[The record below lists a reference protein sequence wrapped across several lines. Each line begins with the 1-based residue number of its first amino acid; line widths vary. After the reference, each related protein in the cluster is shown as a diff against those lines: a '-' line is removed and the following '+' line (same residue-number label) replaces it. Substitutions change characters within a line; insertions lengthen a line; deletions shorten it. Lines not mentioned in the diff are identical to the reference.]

1 MKMTYVIGHKK
12 PDTDSVCA
20 SISYSYLKN
29 KLGWT
34 TEPRVLG
41 NINKETKFALDY
53 FKVEEPK
60 YLNDVKVQIKN
71 MSYLKDA
78 YINEH
83 TSIAKTFEELQRL
96 GVTGL
101 PLVDEN
107 NKLKGYINVKEMA
120 KNIIQGDI
128 YELNTSYQNILEV
141 LNGKEVL
148 KFDDEIKGEII
159 AAAYKSKTFTEGIE
173 LNNNNIL
180 IVADRQYIIDYAID
194 CGVKLI
200 IIVGDR
206 TFPEELIEKA
216 KEKQVNVISTPDST
230 YVTANRMKLCNYI
243 ETINI
248 NPNPVKFTDSDY
260 RDDFITISNKLG
272 HTNYPIVNQD
282 NTCVGM
288 LRLIDQNNYEK
299 YNVILVDHNQPA
311 QSVDG
316 LEEADIMEII
326 DHHNLG
332 NLGTQIPIQFLSMPV
347 GCTCTLI
354 YQIYKENNIEIPENI
369 AGLMLSAILSDTLL
383 LKSPTTTDM
392 DVEVARKLAAIAN
405 LDIQEYG
412 MAMLKAGSS
421 IAGMSISEI
430 VEQDFKTFKLGETSI
445 GIGQVMTLDFEEI
458 AKDMPKYIAHLD
470 EMCVKS
476 NYKLAVLFVTDAV
489 KNGSY
494 LLYSTGSEA
503 IVAEAYKIKE
513 IAEGTYLP
521 DMVSRKK
528 QMYPALAAAIS
539 AN

>member
-200 IIVGDR
+200 IIVGNR

-216 KEKQVNVISTPDST
+216 KEKLVNVISTPDST

-332 NLGTQIPIQFLSMPV
+332 NLGTQIPIQFRSMPV

-421 IAGMSISEI
+421 IVGMTISEI

-445 GIGQVMTLDFEEI
+445 GIGQVMTLDFDEI

-470 EMCVKS
+470 EMCVKN

-503 IVAEAYKIKE
+503 VVAEAYKIKE
-513 IAEGTYLP
+513 AAEGTYLP

-528 QMYPALAAAIS
+528 QMYPALAAVIS

>member
-173 LNNNNIL
+173 LNHNNIL

-206 TFPEELIEKA
+206 TFPKELIEKA
-216 KEKQVNVISTPDST
+216 REKQVNVISTPDST

-332 NLGTQIPIQFLSMPV
+332 NLGTQIPIQFRSMPV

-430 VEQDFKTFKLGETSI
+430 VEEDFKTFKIGETSI

-470 EMCVKS
+470 EMCVKN

-503 IVAEAYKIKE
+503 VVAEAYKIKE
-513 IAEGTYLP
+513 AAEGTYLP

-528 QMYPALAAAIS
+528 QMYPALAAVIS

>member
-332 NLGTQIPIQFLSMPV
+332 NLGTQIPIQFRSMPV

-445 GIGQVMTLDFEEI
+445 GIGQVMTLDFDEI

-470 EMCVKS
+470 EMCVKN

-503 IVAEAYKIKE
+503 VVAEAYKIKE
-513 IAEGTYLP
+513 AAEGTYLP

-528 QMYPALAAAIS
+528 QMYPALAAVIS

>member
-173 LNNNNIL
+173 LNHNNIL

-216 KEKQVNVISTPDST
+216 REKQVNVISTPDST

-332 NLGTQIPIQFLSMPV
+332 NLGTQIPIQFRSMPV

-430 VEQDFKTFKLGETSI
+430 VEEDFKTFKLGETSI

-470 EMCVKS
+470 EMCVKN

-503 IVAEAYKIKE
+503 VVAEAYKIKE
-513 IAEGTYLP
+513 AAEGTYLP

-528 QMYPALAAAIS
+528 QMYPALAAVIS

>member
-1 MKMTYVIGHKK
+1 MH
-12 PDTDSVCA
+12 
-20 SISYSYLKN
+20 
-29 KLGWT
+29 
-34 TEPRVLG
+34 
-41 NINKETKFALDY
+41 INKETKFALDY

-173 LNNNNIL
+173 LNHNNIL

-332 NLGTQIPIQFLSMPV
+332 NLGTQIPIQFRSMPV

-430 VEQDFKTFKLGETSI
+430 VEEDFKTFKIGETSI

-470 EMCVKS
+470 EMCVKN

-503 IVAEAYKIKE
+503 VVAEAYKIKE
-513 IAEGTYLP
+513 AVEGTYLP

-528 QMYPALAAAIS
+528 QMYPALAAVIS

>member
-20 SISYSYLKN
+20 SIGYSYLKN

-173 LNNNNIL
+173 LNHNNIL

-216 KEKQVNVISTPDST
+216 REKQVNVISTPDST

-332 NLGTQIPIQFLSMPV
+332 NLGTQIPIQFRSMPV

-430 VEQDFKTFKLGETSI
+430 VEEDFKTFKLGETSI

-470 EMCVKS
+470 EMCVKN

-503 IVAEAYKIKE
+503 VVAEAYKIKE
-513 IAEGTYLP
+513 AAEGTYLP

-528 QMYPALAAAIS
+528 QMYPALAAVIS

>member
-173 LNNNNIL
+173 LNHNNIL

-332 NLGTQIPIQFLSMPV
+332 NLGTQIPIQFRSMPV

-430 VEQDFKTFKLGETSI
+430 VEEDFKTFKIGETSI

-470 EMCVKS
+470 EMCVKN

-503 IVAEAYKIKE
+503 VVAEAYKIKE
-513 IAEGTYLP
+513 AAEGTYLP

-528 QMYPALAAAIS
+528 QMYPALAAVIS

>member
-12 PDTDSVCA
+12 PETDSVCA

-173 LNNNNIL
+173 LNHNNIL

-206 TFPEELIEKA
+206 TFPKELIEKA
-216 KEKQVNVISTPDST
+216 REKQVNVISTPDST

-332 NLGTQIPIQFLSMPV
+332 NLGTQIPIQFRSMPV

-430 VEQDFKTFKLGETSI
+430 VEEDFKTFKIGETSI

-458 AKDMPKYIAHLD
+458 AKEMPKYIAHLD
-470 EMCVKS
+470 EMCVKN

-503 IVAEAYKIKE
+503 VVAEAYKIKE
-513 IAEGTYLP
+513 AAEGTYLP

-528 QMYPALAAAIS
+528 QMYPALAAVIS

>member
-148 KFDDEIKGEII
+148 KFDDDIKGEII

-173 LNNNNIL
+173 LNHNNIL

-216 KEKQVNVISTPDST
+216 REKQVNVISTPDST

-316 LEEADIMEII
+316 LEEADIMDII

-332 NLGTQIPIQFLSMPV
+332 NLGTQIPIQFRSMPV

-430 VEQDFKTFKLGETSI
+430 VEEDFKTFKLGETSI

-458 AKDMPKYIAHLD
+458 AKEMPKYIAHLD
-470 EMCVKS
+470 EMCVKN

-503 IVAEAYKIKE
+503 VVAEAYKIKE
-513 IAEGTYLP
+513 AAEGTYLP

-528 QMYPALAAAIS
+528 QMYPALAAVIS

>member
-12 PDTDSVCA
+12 PDTDSACA

-332 NLGTQIPIQFLSMPV
+332 NLGTQIPIQFRSMPV

-421 IAGMSISEI
+421 IAGMTISEI

-445 GIGQVMTLDFEEI
+445 GIGQVMTLDFDEI

-470 EMCVKS
+470 EMCVKN

-503 IVAEAYKIKE
+503 VVAEAYKIKE
-513 IAEGTYLP
+513 AAEGTYLP

-528 QMYPALAAAIS
+528 QMYPALAAVIS

>member
-41 NINKETKFALDY
+41 NINKETKFVLDY
-53 FKVEEPK
+53 FKVEEPH

-83 TSIAKTFEELQRL
+83 TSIAKTFEELQKL

-120 KNIIQGDI
+120 KNIIEGDI
-128 YELNTSYQNILEV
+128 YELNTSYANILEV
-141 LNGKEVL
+141 LNGKEIL

-206 TFPEELIEKA
+206 TFPEELLEKA
-216 KEKQVNVISTPDST
+216 ASKKVNVISTPDST

-248 NPNPVKFTDSDY
+248 NPTPVKFTDSDY
-260 RDDFITISNKLG
+260 RDNFVSISNKYG

-288 LRLIDQNNYEK
+288 LRLIDQNNYE
-299 YNVILVDHNQPA
+299 
-311 QSVDG
+311 
-316 LEEADIMEII
+316 
-326 DHHNLG
+326 
-332 NLGTQIPIQFLSMPV
+332 
-347 GCTCTLI
+347 
-354 YQIYKENNIEIPENI
+354 
-369 AGLMLSAILSDTLL
+369 
-383 LKSPTTTDM
+383 
-392 DVEVARKLAAIAN
+392 
-405 LDIQEYG
+405 
-412 MAMLKAGSS
+412 S
-421 IAGMSISEI
+421 IR
-430 VEQDFKTFKLGETSI
+430 
-445 GIGQVMTLDFEEI
+445 
-458 AKDMPKYIAHLD
+458 
-470 EMCVKS
+470 
-476 NYKLAVLFVTDAV
+476 LF
-489 KNGSY
+489 
-494 LLYSTGSEA
+494 
-503 IVAEAYKIKE
+503 
-513 IAEGTYLP
+513 
-521 DMVSRKK
+521 
-528 QMYPALAAAIS
+528 
-539 AN
+539 

>member
-173 LNNNNIL
+173 LNHNNIL

-206 TFPEELIEKA
+206 TFPKELIEKA
-216 KEKQVNVISTPDST
+216 REKQVNVISTPDST

-332 NLGTQIPIQFLSMPV
+332 NLGTQIPIQFRSMPV

-430 VEQDFKTFKLGETSI
+430 VEEDFKTFKLGETSI

-470 EMCVKS
+470 EMCVKN

-503 IVAEAYKIKE
+503 VVAEAYKIKE
-513 IAEGTYLP
+513 AAEGTYLP

-528 QMYPALAAAIS
+528 QMYPALAAVIS

>member
-173 LNNNNIL
+173 LNHNNIL

-206 TFPEELIEKA
+206 TFPKELIEKA
-216 KEKQVNVISTPDST
+216 REKQVNVISTPDST

-332 NLGTQIPIQFLSMPV
+332 NLGTQIPIQFRSMPV

-430 VEQDFKTFKLGETSI
+430 VEEDFKTFKLGETSI
-445 GIGQVMTLDFEEI
+445 GFGQVMSLDFEEI

-470 EMCVKS
+470 EMCVKN

-503 IVAEAYKIKE
+503 VVAEAYKIKE
-513 IAEGTYLP
+513 AAEGTYLP

-528 QMYPALAAAIS
+528 QMYPALAAVIS

>member
-173 LNNNNIL
+173 LNHNNIL

-216 KEKQVNVISTPDST
+216 REKQVNVISTPDST

-332 NLGTQIPIQFLSMPV
+332 NLGTQIPIQFRSMPV

-430 VEQDFKTFKLGETSI
+430 VEEDFKTFKIGETSI

-458 AKDMPKYIAHLD
+458 AKEMPKYIAHLD
-470 EMCVKS
+470 EMCVKN

-503 IVAEAYKIKE
+503 VVAEAYKIKE
-513 IAEGTYLP
+513 AVEGTYLP

-528 QMYPALAAAIS
+528 QMYPALAAVIS

>member
-173 LNNNNIL
+173 LNHNNIL

-206 TFPEELIEKA
+206 TFPKELIEKA
-216 KEKQVNVISTPDST
+216 REKQVNVISTPDST

-332 NLGTQIPIQFLSMPV
+332 NLGTQIPIQFRSMPV

-430 VEQDFKTFKLGETSI
+430 VEEDFKTFKLGETSI

-458 AKDMPKYIAHLD
+458 AKEMPKYIAHLD
-470 EMCVKS
+470 EMCVKN

-503 IVAEAYKIKE
+503 VVAEAYKIKE
-513 IAEGTYLP
+513 AAEGTYLP

-528 QMYPALAAAIS
+528 QMYPALAAVIS

>member
-141 LNGKEVL
+141 LKGKEVL

-173 LNNNNIL
+173 LNHNNIL

-216 KEKQVNVISTPDST
+216 REKQVNVISTPDST

-316 LEEADIMEII
+316 LEEANIMEII

-332 NLGTQIPIQFLSMPV
+332 NLGTQIPIQFRSMPV

-430 VEQDFKTFKLGETSI
+430 VEEDFKTFKLGETSI

-470 EMCVKS
+470 EMCVKN

-503 IVAEAYKIKE
+503 VVAEAYKIKE
-513 IAEGTYLP
+513 AAEGTYLP

-528 QMYPALAAAIS
+528 QMYPALAAVIS

>member
-41 NINKETKFALDY
+41 NINKETKFVLDY
-53 FKVEEPK
+53 FKVEEPH

-83 TSIAKTFEELQRL
+83 TSIAKNFEELQKL

-120 KNIIQGDI
+120 KNIIEGDI
-128 YELNTSYQNILEV
+128 YELNTSYANILEV
-141 LNGKEVL
+141 LNGKEIL

-206 TFPEELIEKA
+206 TFPEELLEKA
-216 KEKQVNVISTPDST
+216 ASKKVNVISTPDST

-248 NPNPVKFTDSDY
+248 NPAPVKFTDSDY
-260 RDDFITISNKLG
+260 RDNFVSISNKYG

-299 YNVILVDHNQPA
+299 YKVILVDHNQPI

-316 LEEADIMEII
+316 LEEAEIMEII

-332 NLGTQIPIQFLSMPV
+332 NLGTQIPIQFRSMPV

-354 YQIYKENNIEIPENI
+354 YQIYKENNIEIPANI

-421 IAGMSISEI
+421 IAGMTIPEI

-445 GIGQVMTLDFEEI
+445 GIGQVMTLDFDEI

-470 EMCVKS
+470 DMCVKN

-489 KNGSY
+489 RNGSY
-494 LLYSTGSEA
+494 LLYSTGADS
-503 IVAEAYKIKE
+503 IIGDAYKISDVK
-513 IAEGTYLP
+513 EGTYLP

-528 QMYPALAAAIS
+528 QMYPALAAVIS
-539 AN
+539 NN

>member
-173 LNNNNIL
+173 LNHNNIL

-216 KEKQVNVISTPDST
+216 REKQVNVISTPDST

-332 NLGTQIPIQFLSMPV
+332 NLGTQIPIQFRSMPV

-430 VEQDFKTFKLGETSI
+430 VEEDFKTFKIGETSI

-458 AKDMPKYIAHLD
+458 AKEMPKYIAHLD
-470 EMCVKS
+470 EMCVKN

-503 IVAEAYKIKE
+503 VVAEAYKIKE
-513 IAEGTYLP
+513 AAEGTYLP

-528 QMYPALAAAIS
+528 QMYPALAAVIS

>member
-173 LNNNNIL
+173 LNHNNIL

-216 KEKQVNVISTPDST
+216 REKQVNVISTPDST

-299 YNVILVDHNQPA
+299 YNVILVYHNQPA

-332 NLGTQIPIQFLSMPV
+332 NLGTQIPIQFRSMPV

-430 VEQDFKTFKLGETSI
+430 VEEDFKTFKLGETSI

-470 EMCVKS
+470 EMCVKN

-503 IVAEAYKIKE
+503 VVAEAYKIKE
-513 IAEGTYLP
+513 AAEGTYLP

-528 QMYPALAAAIS
+528 QMYPALAAVIS

>member
-1 MKMTYVIGHKK
+1 MKKTYVIGHKK

-29 KLGWT
+29 KLGWE

-41 NINKETKFALDY
+41 NINKETKFVLDY
-53 FKVEEPK
+53 FKIDEPR
-60 YLNDVKVQIKN
+60 YLNDVKVEIKD
-71 MSYLKDA
+71 MVYLKEA

-83 TSIAKTFEELQRL
+83 TSIEKTFKELQRL

-107 NKLKGYINVKEMA
+107 HKLKGYINVKEMA
-120 KNIIQGDI
+120 KNIIEGDL
-128 YELNTSYQNILEV
+128 YELNTSYDNILEV
-141 LNGKEVL
+141 LDGKEIL
-148 KFDDEIKGEII
+148 RFDDEIKGNII
-159 AAAYKSKTFTEGIE
+159 AAAYKSKTFTERVE
-173 LNNNNIL
+173 LDNSNIL

-194 CGVKLI
+194 KGVKLI

-206 TFPEELIEKA
+206 VFPEELLEKA
-216 KEKQVNVISTPDST
+216 KKNKVNIISTPDST
-230 YVTANRMKLCNYI
+230 YATANRMKLCNYI
-243 ETINI
+243 ETVNI
-248 NPNPVKFTDSDY
+248 NPNPIKFNASDY
-260 RDDFITISNKLG
+260 RDNFVSISNKYG
-272 HTNYPIVNQD
+272 HTNYPIVDQD
-282 NTCVGM
+282 NTCIGM

-316 LEEADIMEII
+316 LEEANIMEII

-332 NLGTQIPIQFLSMPV
+332 NLGTQMPIQFRSMPV

-354 YQIYKENNIEIPENI
+354 YQIYKENNIEIPEDI

-383 LKSPTTTDM
+383 LKSPTTTEM

-421 IAGMSISEI
+421 VKGMTIPEI
-430 VEQDFKTFKLGETSI
+430 VEQDFKTFKLGDVSL
-445 GIGQVMTLDFEEI
+445 GIGQVMTMDFEEI
-458 AKDMPKYIAHLD
+458 AKDMSKYIEHLD
-470 EMCVKS
+470 DMCVRN
-476 NYKLAVLFVTDAV
+476 NYKVAVLFVTDPV

-494 LLYSTGSEA
+494 VIYSTGNDDL
-503 IVAEAYKIKE
+503 IKEAYKDSNLV
-513 IAEGTYLP
+513 EGTYL
-521 DMVSRKK
+521 DGMVSRKK
-528 QMYPALAAAIS
+528 QMYPQLAAVI
-539 AN
+539 

>member
-173 LNNNNIL
+173 LNHNNIL

-216 KEKQVNVISTPDST
+216 REKQVNVISTPDST

-332 NLGTQIPIQFLSMPV
+332 NLGTQIPIQFRSMPV

-430 VEQDFKTFKLGETSI
+430 VEQDFKTFKIGETSI

-458 AKDMPKYIAHLD
+458 AKEMPKYIAHLD
-470 EMCVKS
+470 EMCVKN

-503 IVAEAYKIKE
+503 VVAEAYKIKE
-513 IAEGTYLP
+513 AAEGTYLP

-528 QMYPALAAAIS
+528 QMYPALAAVIS